1 MSLKDVRIT
10 LRERQTTGGL
20 LPVDSQFGEP
30 FINLYDGVL
39 KFSGVTGGSFETNTQ
54 GGVFEVGSVL
64 YNQRISNRLNINNNF
79 LISGDTGIIS
89 TYGGLNGASL
99 NGKFLSGTT
108 EGLVLANIS
117 DIQGTQVYVQSGRN
131 IITGGTFELPII
143 NLVDSPS
150 VNNITFSGVSIG
162 GSSIATN
169 VSATTIY
176 SGSSNLEGI
185 IYNIANSTSGV
196 HTYVQSGTNIITGG
210 TANAPTVNL
219 TASPSVNNITFSGT
233 AIGGTIQAGAV
244 TATSMSASTLSGGT
258 ILSGGTNLYSIF
270 SQTDTDT
277 ITRVQPG
284 TNITTGGTANAPT
297 INLTASPTVNNITFS
312 GTAIGGTIQAGAV
325 TATSMSAATLSGGTI
340 LSGGTNLYSIFSQTD
355 TITRV
360 QPGTNIT
367 TGGTANA
374 PTVNLTASP
383 IVNNITF
390 SGTAI
395 GGTIQAGA
403 VTATSMSA
411 ATLSGGTILSG
422 GTNLYSIFSQTDTIT
437 RVQPGTNI
445 TTGGTANAPIINIIA
460 SPSFNDIIAS
470 GTTSGNI
477 GNFSTLSAT
486 AITDSNLSSGY
497 AVYAGVGGLLKTN
510 TGFTFDD
517 NSSTLF
523 SQNLHVGSPSLSGS
537 VTIWGDVTLM
547 GAAISAFTSE
557 LYIEDNNIELN
568 YNPTANT
575 ISTSLGAGLTIQDGS
590 GVASSD
596 VFFDIRGASTGVANR
611 SFSTNLQDLRIRETG
626 TINSPDGSRVL
637 AENDFLDAGFY

>member
-355 TITRV
+355 T
-360 QPGTNIT
+360 
-367 TGGTANA
+367 
-374 PTVNLTASP
+374 
-383 IVNNITF
+383 
-390 SGTAI
+390 
-395 GGTIQAGA
+395 
-403 VTATSMSA
+403 
-411 ATLSGGTILSG
+411 
-422 GTNLYSIFSQTDTIT
+422 DTIT